1 MALCQT
7 TLQVRRRETIVRFSR
22 QFLDCVV
29 RAAMQAIA
37 VHYGKLYL
45 HLVHFRACCSFLSSA
60 IDLIINVC
68 WEGREQRATRCLSL
82 NLVYAVFELSCL
94 LWFAFLLKF

>member
-1 MALCQT
+1 MPNNASSATARNYIAFFTPVLG
-7 TLQVRRRETIVRFSR
+7 LPY
-22 QFLDCVV
+22 VV

-68 WEGREQRATRCLSL
+68 WEGRTTCDQLP
-82 NLVYAVFELSCL
+82 
-94 LWFAFLLKF
+94 